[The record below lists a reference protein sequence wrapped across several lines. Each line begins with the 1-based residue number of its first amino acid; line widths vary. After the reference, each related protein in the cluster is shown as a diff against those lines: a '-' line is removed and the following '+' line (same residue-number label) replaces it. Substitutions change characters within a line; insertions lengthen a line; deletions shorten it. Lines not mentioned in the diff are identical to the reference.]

1 MVLVGKEKV
10 KLDELIKTSQK
21 SGQLS
26 VKKQLQ
32 NAKKLKSLSIP
43 LSKPQLQ
50 KVKIHAYSSVNIS
63 KVSFHFLTII

>member
-21 SGQLS
+21 TGQLS

-50 KVKIHAYSSVNIS
+50 KVKIYAFSSVNIS
-63 KVSFHFLTII
+63 VIYFHFLTII